1 MIRDMT
7 LRNRDIFNAHAA
19 NDSRQVRI
27 SNPASTSPQNSTHT
41 FTMIHFPLPRLAC
54 WAIVI
59 FSPLAHA
66 ADISLRDHRPAADGK
81 TLDTPAFQAAI
92 DAASSAG
99 GGIVTVPAGKYAV
112 ARIVLKSNVT
122 LRLEKD
128 ALLLGSTKKEDY
140 TGGPSVILFA
150 DGAQHIALEGPGVI
164 DGQTTADYG
173 ARWGAPDKPAFRT
186 SVVRLE
192 NCSDVTIQYVTLRNS
207 DSWTLHLRRCEKMR
221 IDRITILD
229 NYKRLNTDGIDPNS
243 CKDVKITRCKIVCG
257 DDAIVLKSTQ
267 PFPCEDIE
275 ISDCLLESATAGVKL
290 GTESHGDFRNIT
302 VRDCKIVNTPV
313 GVGFYIKDGATVQ
326 NVRVENIDMQLC
338 PPTYHAVVPLFID
351 IEKRHA
357 DSKIGA
363 VRDVSF
369 ENINITGGSGILMQG
384 MPESPLQNIALKN
397 ISFTVKDP
405 QDYARRNKPVGG
417 TRTTKDARDT
427 LYARQQTYAA
437 FAHINALTIDGL
449 KVEISPEAFDKF
461 PRSAAT
467 LNHVTNPTLKDITRI
482 PAVQSPS
489 TVETK

>member
-1 MIRDMT
+1 MLHLCR
-7 LRNRDIFNAHAA
+7 LLALC
-19 NDSRQVRI
+19 
-27 SNPASTSPQNSTHT
+27 PAILLLT
-41 FTMIHFPLPRLAC
+41 PR
-54 WAIVI
+54 
-59 FSPLAHA
+59 AHA
-66 ADISLRDHRPAADGK
+66 ADFNVRNHGARADGK
-81 TLDTPAFQAAI
+81 ALDTPAFQAAI

-99 GGIVTVPAGKYAV
+99 GGVVTVPSGKYAV
-112 ARIVLKSNVT
+112 ARIVLKSNVI

-128 ALLLGSTKKEDY
+128 AHLLGSTKKEDY
-140 TGGPSVILFA
+140 A
-150 DGAQHIALEGPGVI
+150 DGPPAILYADGSQHIALEGPGTI

-186 SVVRLE
+186 KVVLLE
-192 NCSDVTIQYVTLRNS
+192 NCTDVSIQYVTLQNS
-207 DSWTLHLRRCEKMR
+207 DSWTLHLRRCEKVR

-229 NYKRLNTDGIDPNS
+229 NYKRLNSDGIDPNS
-243 CKDVKITRCKIVCG
+243 CKDVKITRCRIVCG

-313 GVGFYIKDGATVQ
+313 GVGFYIKDGATAQ
-326 NVRVENIDMQLC
+326 NVRIENIDMQLC

-397 ISFTVKDP
+397 VTFTVKDP
-405 QDYARRNKPVGG
+405 QDYARRGKPVGG

-437 FAHINALTIDGL
+437 FAHINTLTIDGL
-449 KVEISPEAFDKF
+449 KVDIPPEAFQKF

-467 LNHVTNPTLKDITRI
+467 LHHVTNPTLKNITRT
-482 PAVQSPS
+482 PVAESSPV
-489 TVETK
+489 VETK